1 MIQWSKSCWT
11 EFLWASLWAW
21 TCDIILSL
29 SAGSSVIYHS
39 ALPEKKVS
47 IFFSERLSSMLTKT
61 ARNLTRI
68 FGVLLVTGM
77 LLPRHHT
84 HYGVMWESTC
94 WPSGQCIT
102 SLESKFTPL
111 GKKTFE
117 KLSARPRW
125 DWNFFSKKLRLI
137 WARAVHV
144 KTVLKYW
151 SLTKCS
157 LITCIH

>member
-1 MIQWSKSCWT
+1 MLNWVSMGFPMSLDLWYNLIFVFRIQCYIP
-11 EFLWASLWAW
+11 F
-21 TCDIILSL
+21 C
-29 SAGSSVIYHS
+29 SAR
-39 ALPEKKVS
+39 KKVS